1 MAKIFLKKKHRT
13 ILCQKMR
20 TILSSVI
27 KAHITKQTDLDTMP
41 MIHPRELICNKDNAT
56 ED

>member
-1 MAKIFLKKKHRT
+1 
-13 ILCQKMR
+13 MR